1 MCSKH
6 QCFIVP
12 PHILEE
18 LAKQGSI
25 SCKKTLN
32 DTHRILQKRNT
43 VLNNLLIKEQETGKG
58 ERLVYDSQ
66 SKYQQRVALVRKEG
80 EGAVNDETVNNA
92 YDTSGFVLGYFKD
105 TFGLNSINGEG
116 MELISNI
123 HYGKDYNNAYWDGD
137 EMTYGDGDQIEFKNF
152 ASAVDVVAHEI
163 THGVTQFLANL
174 EYRGQ
179 SGALNEHFSDV
190 FGTVIKQ
197 KYHTQD
203 IADADWFIGDTVVTK
218 AFPGEAIRSLK
229 APGTANDF
237 DRQPDHMKNYYSG
250 TDDNHGVHINSGI
263 PNKAFYLSCIE
274 IGLDECA
281 LIWYETLKVLWR
293 TANFNDLLEMM
304 IQVTQRLTDEDKV
317 CNKALESIGQSFSAV
332 GLTQVVA

>member
-18 LAKQGSI
+18 LAKRGSI

-43 VLNNLLIKEQETGKG
+43 VLNNLLIKEQEIGKG

-66 SKYQQRVALVRKEG
+66 NKYQQRVALVRKEG
-80 EGAVNDETVNNA
+80 DGAVNDQTVNNA
-92 YDTSGFVLGYFKD
+92 YDISGFVHGYFKD
-105 TFGLNSINGEG
+105 TFGLNSVNGEG

-152 ASAVDVVAHEI
+152 ASAIDVVAHEI

-174 EYRGQ
+174 EYSGQ

-197 KYHTQD
+197 KYFKQD
-203 IADADWFIGDTVVTK
+203 IAVADWLIGDTVVTK
-218 AFPGEAIRSLK
+218 AFPGKAIRSLM

-250 TDDNHGVHINSGI
+250 TADNQGVHINSGI

-293 TANFNDLLEMM
+293 TANFNDLLEIM
-304 IQVTQRLTDEDKV
+304 IQVTQRLTYEDKV
-317 CNKALESIGQSFSAV
+317 CNKALDSIGKSFSAV